1 VRFCCVEL
9 EEGAALAVLASLT
22 GPVEGAEGFGD
33 DEVSRASLDAEK
45 AREGAAKAGR
55 AAALSGAINDRAS
68 IACRF
73 LVCLLG
79 GAYSLERERI
89 GSTSLAPFRVKEF
102 SSTIFFSPEPPL
114 APLELTHS
122 HSRSLSH
129 CSYALTEQPIAR
141 TSNSQSQLASKRI
154 ASAIVSPPSS
164 SLPRPHHRLL
174 HARETGLALDR
185 MSTAAST
192 SAGASAE
199 PATVNGSSAAAA
211 ADAAKKQGSSLS
223 VSAPSFVPS
232 TTTGKSGS
240 AAIPI
245 EKPNKPVSRKRPAPG
260 SPPLNP
266 TMIPAAPKAPKT
278 NAEKDSTRRLIVV
291 LEQACLETYKHS
303 APAGQRGGKGDDKYS
318 LLNCDDHQGVLAKMG
333 RDIAHARPD
342 ITHQVRDL
350 PVSSRRGQG
359 SLPADPGGY

>member
-1 VRFCCVEL
+1 
-9 EEGAALAVLASLT
+9 
-22 GPVEGAEGFGD
+22 
-33 DEVSRASLDAEK
+33 
-45 AREGAAKAGR
+45 
-55 AAALSGAINDRAS
+55 
-68 IACRF
+68 
-73 LVCLLG
+73 
-79 GAYSLERERI
+79 
-89 GSTSLAPFRVKEF
+89 
-102 SSTIFFSPEPPL
+102 
-114 APLELTHS
+114 
-122 HSRSLSH
+122 
-129 CSYALTEQPIAR
+129 
-141 TSNSQSQLASKRI
+141 
-154 ASAIVSPPSS
+154 
-164 SLPRPHHRLL
+164 
-174 HARETGLALDR
+174 

-192 SAGASAE
+192 SAGTSAE
-199 PATVNGSSAAAA
+199 AATVNGSSAAAA
-211 ADAAKKQGSSLS
+211 ADAKKQGSSLS

-232 TTTGKSGS
+232 TTTAAGAAKSGS

-350 PVSSRRGQG
+350 LLLCGEEG
-359 SLPADPGGY
+359 NLPAQR

>member
-1 VRFCCVEL
+1 
-9 EEGAALAVLASLT
+9 
-22 GPVEGAEGFGD
+22 
-33 DEVSRASLDAEK
+33 
-45 AREGAAKAGR
+45 
-55 AAALSGAINDRAS
+55 
-68 IACRF
+68 
-73 LVCLLG
+73 
-79 GAYSLERERI
+79 
-89 GSTSLAPFRVKEF
+89 
-102 SSTIFFSPEPPL
+102 
-114 APLELTHS
+114 
-122 HSRSLSH
+122 
-129 CSYALTEQPIAR
+129 
-141 TSNSQSQLASKRI
+141 
-154 ASAIVSPPSS
+154 
-164 SLPRPHHRLL
+164 
-174 HARETGLALDR
+174 

-342 ITHQVRDL
+342 ITHQCLLTLLDSPLNKAGRLQVYIHTAKGVLIEVNPAVRIPRTFKRFSGLMVQLLHRLSIRSINGSEKLLKVIKNPITDHLPSQCHKITLSFDAKPVRLRDYLPTIADTHSICVFVGAMAHGPDNFADHLVDEKIAISEYSLSASVACGKFCCATEDL
-350 PVSSRRGQG
+350 FGV
-359 SLPADPGGY
+359 L